1 MRWEIT
7 KDTMN
12 EEILA
17 YAKIISKKNQNR
29 SVTSLILT
37 LGSDESGEYI
47 DVTYALKSIPFD
59 RIRITTGYFN
69 RFEDRKQV
77 KNTSV

>member
-47 DVTYALKSIPFD
+47 DVAYALKSIPFN
-59 RIRITTGYFN
+59 RIRITAGYF
-69 RFEDRKQV
+69 
-77 KNTSV
+77 